1 MANNQPDPDVDAL
14 ASAIDLVVQRA
25 AETTGHDFAAEAL
38 TPAQQREFR
47 EAVNR
52 ARGR

>member
-1 MANNQPDPDVDAL
+1 MADNQPDPDVDFL
-14 ASAIDLVVQRA
+14 ASAVQLVVEKA
-25 AETTGHDFAAEAL
+25 AASTGHDFAAEAL